1 MKIKLKPCPFCGKKG
16 QIISEFDKEFGNCW
30 VVRCENCYANA
41 SSIVESMDELKPE
54 EKLSAIMKA
63 VNEAV
68 NSWNK
73 RIKQEETD
81 ADDDGGTESRTDEHC

>member
-1 MKIKLKPCPFCGKKG
+1 MEMKLKPCPFCGKKG
-16 QIISEFDKEFGNCW
+16 QIISEFDKDFGNCW
-30 VVRCENCYANA
+30 TVRCGNCYANA
-41 SSIVESMDELKPE
+41 SSVVESMRKLEPE

-68 NSWNK
+68 NRWNT

-81 ADDDGGTESRTDEHC
+81 ADDDDGTEGGTD